1 MQATPKNVLF
11 PGQHHLLTTNTDDPS
26 LAGTRATI
34 KVSGHQYW
42 WLAGGYD
49 LEIGHF

>member
-1 MQATPKNVLF
+1 MTLPLII
-11 PGQHHLLTTNTDDPS
+11 T
-26 LAGTRATI
+26 LASARVII
-34 KVSGHQYW
+34 KKAGRQYW